1 MLATAPGSRLVIREK
16 RGRRHLHRNIY
27 PNSRSAF
34 GGYIATGSLRRL
46 NSVVPA
52 CHFIWQKLAQS
63 GSFWLSPYPAPNP
76 AQYPALYL

>member
-34 GGYIATGSLRRL
+34 GGYIATGSG
-46 NSVVPA
+46 
-52 CHFIWQKLAQS
+52 FY
-63 GSFWLSPYPAPNP
+63 PYASTV
-76 AQYPALYL
+76 AFDARST